1 MGINKRK
8 ATVRNCCEWRKTVLE
23 AKFHN
28 KLQHLRRRR
37 RNALKYMT
45 YAYV

>member
-8 ATVRNCCEWRKTVLE
+8 AIVRDCCEWRKIVLD

-28 KLQHLRRRR
+28 KLQHLKRR
-37 RNALKYMT
+37 RNASKYVT
-45 YAYV
+45 YKYV